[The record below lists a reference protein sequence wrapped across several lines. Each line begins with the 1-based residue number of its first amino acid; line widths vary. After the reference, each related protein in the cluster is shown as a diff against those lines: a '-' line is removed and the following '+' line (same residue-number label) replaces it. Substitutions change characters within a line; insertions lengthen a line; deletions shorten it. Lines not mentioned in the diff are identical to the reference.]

1 MTRKSHHSMPRTG
14 TFWNKKDEDFC
25 TAMVVE
31 SGWISVVAGVTTI
44 EYCPSWVLEGTTI
57 VPTNR
62 PLLSDIVEVFA
73 RTVAPLRSSM
83 FKTTPPMPFE
93 PESRTYPVTE
103 TPVAVVWP
111 WFEIRAY
118 TVKGWFC
125 RTVIAGLAGAT
136 VRSGPVRTWT
146 ARDTVTDFVLLP
158 ALIAGYGSKSAP
170 PGPVV
175 APKVTIS

>member
-44 EYCPSWVLEGTTI
+44 EYCPSWVVEGTTI

-83 FKTTPPMPFE
+83 FRTTPPMPFE
-93 PESRTYPVTE
+93 PESRTYPVTL
-103 TPVAVVWP
+103 TAFPDTTDWP
-111 WFEIRAY
+111 L
-118 TVKGWFC
+118 VG
-125 RTVIAGLAGAT
+125 AGIAGAT

-158 ALIAGYGSKSAP
+158 ALIAGYGSKSTP